1 MRKNKTMKGGRSF
14 AWDDNMPVFLD
25 KFKSTGYGYASNSLF
40 NTRNEKYKLTK
51 NQINSAVVRQIKTY
65 YRDYWN
71 KIVDRKIIKYEPD
84 EGLIARAQGGVTAT
98 KDTTF
103 LLEPAKFD
111 ECITYITSGDIDRKK
126 GGSTRGTDRQYV
138 DFGRSFKQF
147 AGDDISGSIKSVGSA
162 MTNLFSQGVSAAPD
176 KLNAMKAMAKSPQAA
191 AAKAVALQG
200 AQNVIGSVTSGKY
213 SGAASEVAG
222 SLLKNT
228 PGTLGA
234 VARYAPGIAGTVAIK
249 AAGTAASFA
258 AADPSRAMAMA
269 KKSGLLGSKWPL

>member
-51 NQINSAVVRQIKTY
+51 NQINSAVVRQIKTD

-71 KIVDRKIIKYEPD
+71 NIVDKKIIKYEPD

-126 GGSTRGTDRQYV
+126 GGSTRGTNRQYV

-176 KLNAMKAMAKSPQAA
+176 KLNAMKAMANSPQAT

-222 SLLKNT
+222 SLLKN
-228 PGTLGA
+228 
-234 VARYAPGIAGTVAIK
+234 APGIVGTVAIK
-249 AAGTAASFA
+249 AAGTAAGLA
-258 AADPSRAMAMA
+258 AADPSRAYSVA
-269 KKSGLLGSKWPL
+269 KKFGVLGSKWPL